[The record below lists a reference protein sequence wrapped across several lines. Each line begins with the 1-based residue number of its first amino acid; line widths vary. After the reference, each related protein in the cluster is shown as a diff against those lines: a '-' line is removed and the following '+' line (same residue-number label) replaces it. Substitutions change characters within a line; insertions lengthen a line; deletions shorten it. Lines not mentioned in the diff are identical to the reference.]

1 MSFDYR
7 KLKGRIVEKFGS
19 QAAFASAM
27 GISSKTMSEKLTNK
41 VFFSQGE
48 INTAMRLL
56 GIKASELNAYFFK
69 ENVQKI

>member
-19 QAAFASAM
+19 QTAFASAM
-27 GISSKTMSEKLTNK
+27 GISAKTMSDKLTNK

-48 INTAMRLL
+48 INIAMRLL

-69 ENVQKI
+69 ENVQKL